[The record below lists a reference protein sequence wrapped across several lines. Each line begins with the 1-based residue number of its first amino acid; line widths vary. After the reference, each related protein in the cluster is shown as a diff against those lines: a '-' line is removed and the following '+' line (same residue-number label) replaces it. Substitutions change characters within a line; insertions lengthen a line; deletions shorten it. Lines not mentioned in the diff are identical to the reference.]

1 MFIKIIQLIYIY
13 RNMTAEELMLQRLYV
28 TNDGEPASI
37 HDNFNTVKDT
47 MVEFAKYHVQK
58 ALELASQEGESY
70 VIGGMV
76 SEIDKDSIINAY
88 PFENIK

>member
-1 MFIKIIQLIYIY
+1 
-13 RNMTAEELMLQRLYV
+13 MTAEELMLQRLYV

-58 ALELASQEGESY
+58 ALESASKTHLSADNDERAFDKMGE
-70 VIGGMV
+70 VIF
-76 SEIDKDSIINAY
+76 SEEAKEYN
-88 PFENIK
+88 ENQLLTCYSLDLIK

>member
-1 MFIKIIQLIYIY
+1 
-13 RNMTAEELMLQRLYV
+13 MTAEELMLQRLYV

-58 ALELASQEGESY
+58 ALESASKTHLSADNDERAFDKMGE
-70 VIGGMV
+70 VV
-76 SEIDKDSIINAY
+76 FSEEAKEYNENQLLTCYSL
-88 PFENIK
+88 ENIK